1 MADFRELERDVPVE
15 GDTAKNTELST
26 NQSLK
31 TQFKAENCEVFT
43 QPGLRPAFTS
53 IQHTHQG
60 VFVHLSAEWFTAS
73 GTSMRS
79 TLPTIISK
87 MGFTKH

>member
-26 NQSLK
+26 SQSLK

-43 QPGLRPAFTS
+43 QPGLRPAFNYS
-53 IQHTHQG
+53 P
-60 VFVHLSAEWFTAS
+60 VKES
-73 GTSMRS
+73 GGAPS
-79 TLPTIISK
+79 TTCSGPWL
-87 MGFTKH
+87 